1 MVKKMSRGL
10 SLTLLLLCLWST
22 ICLAAGSVVDED
34 FSCKGVMLG
43 DSESVLR
50 AKWGEPL
57 YDKIVI
63 KQGVKVKTYVYK
75 DRSEASVAVYTGKV
89 VDFVVDMELAINGSL
104 IIRHATD
111 KKRGDMPIKAEQL
124 QHTIVD
130 TAMELS
136 TVTLTRRDRL
146 IEPFTVRF
154 DLRDEPIHLIA
165 DLTRRRQVHNLR
177 RITLMLPQFT
187 REREKRRRMSSCGR
201 TLCTVKNGSHYHT
214 CYRSQT
220 CSCMV

>member
-22 ICLAAGSVVDED
+22 ICLAAGKVVDED

-75 DRSEASVAVYTGKV
+75 DRSEASVAVRTGKV
-89 VDFVVDMELAINGSL
+89 VDFTVDMETYVARRNVRQGATKFWLEKVYGKNTRQFIDGAYYLIYNREQHPHQHLLLKVDADDGHLLDLRITNLPLDEAERTAMAEEGEPMLFEGDGDEDGSL
-104 IIRHATD
+104 LNIDVSA
-111 KKRGDMPIKAEQL
+111 
-124 QHTIVD
+124 
-130 TAMELS
+130 
-136 TVTLTRRDRL
+136 
-146 IEPFTVRF
+146 
-154 DLRDEPIHLIA
+154 
-165 DLTRRRQVHNLR
+165 
-177 RITLMLPQFT
+177 LPQDKGVHM
-187 REREKRRRMSSCGR
+187 EGLGR
-201 TLCTVKNGSHYHT
+201 
-214 CYRSQT
+214 
-220 CSCMV
+220 